1 MKLLLTDKAF
11 QDALSKLGDSWEVSA
26 KEFTTTVN
34 GRGMYK
40 SVNAARFGKSAQGK
54 VWWLR
59 WPPNALEPHIRCT
72 NYQTFIWK
80 AADIPRPRAPSV
92 ADCHG
97 WTAVHGRIQPL
108 WPIVQWSIDSY
119 MHSFGR

>member
-26 KEFTTTVN
+26 EEFTTTMN

-40 SVNAARFGKSAQGK
+40 SVNAARLGKSAQGN
-54 VWWLR
+54 VWWHR
-59 WPPNALEPHIRCT
+59 WSQKALQHIRRT
-72 NYQTFIWK
+72 NYQTCIWK

-92 ADCHG
+92 ADGHG
-97 WTAVHGRIQPL
+97 WTPV
-108 WPIVQWSIDSY
+108 
-119 MHSFGR
+119 